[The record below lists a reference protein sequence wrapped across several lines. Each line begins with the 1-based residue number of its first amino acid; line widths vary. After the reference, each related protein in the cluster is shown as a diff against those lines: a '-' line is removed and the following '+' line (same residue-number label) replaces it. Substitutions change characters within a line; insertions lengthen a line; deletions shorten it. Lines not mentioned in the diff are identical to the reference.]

1 MTVLPV
7 SRIGSQPAEES
18 TLNGLDLFTGGAGLV
33 VGTNQ
38 HGEAVALRLFR
49 PEPTRLVVV
58 GGLRFAQMIAFRA
71 LALGARVVIQSARPA
86 AWSAFAQATA
96 GRTDAVQL
104 VPPGTAL
111 DQSPTQTRPRLVVLD
126 SGPSVG
132 GQEAV
137 RATGWSVTMSVREE
151 LTAWDVDVLSV
162 ADLVLMQPLTPT
174 EAELAASVLGLSEVK
189 HSLSRINADLVTVVS
204 QGTVRWTLVAPTAVE
219 RQLIGSLSRQS

>member
-18 TLNGLDLFTGGAGLV
+18 TLNGLELFTGGDGLV
-33 VGTNQ
+33 IGTNQ

-49 PEPTRLVVV
+49 PKPTRLVVV
-58 GGLRFAQMIAFRA
+58 GGLRFAQLLAFRS
-71 LALGARVVIQSARPA
+71 LALGVQVVIQSARPA
-86 AWSAFAQATA
+86 AWGAFA
-96 GRTDAVQL
+96 RVMSSPSDSIRL

-111 DQSPTQTRPRLVVLD
+111 DQSPTQSRPRLVVLD

-162 ADLVLMQPLTPT
+162 ADLVLMQPLSPT

-204 QGTVRWTLVAPTAVE
+204 QGTVRWTLVAPTGVE
-219 RQLIGSLSRQS
+219 QQLIGSPNRY